1 VKVQLTDRISR
12 VPPSATLAVTNRA
25 KELKAE
31 GVDVVSFGAGE
42 PDFDTPAFIKAAAKA
57 ALDEGFTKYGPAA
70 GLGALREVLAEKL
83 TGENGVP
90 TTPEQVTITAGGKH
104 ALFNAAQVL
113 LQAGDQMLIPAP
125 YWVSYPEFAKL
136 AGAEPV
142 FIPTGPEANFKITP
156 AQVLEYGS
164 RPGAKV
170 LVLNSPAN
178 PTGVAYTPEEL
189 AALAEAVC
197 RTELIVFS
205 DEIYEKLTYGDT
217 RFVSFASLGDQL
229 PGRTVT
235 FNGLSKTYAMTGW
248 RLGWAAGPTEMIAAM
263 NRLMSHQVSNIP
275 LFLQKA
281 AVKAYTEP
289 QDEVEAMR
297 MEFEKRGRHM
307 WARLNAIEGVTC
319 VQPDGA
325 FYCFPDVSAHFGRE
339 LAGVRV
345 AGSMDL
351 ATAALEGVNVAL
363 VPGVAFGEDRCVR
376 LSFATSIE
384 QIDKGIDR
392 LEKLLG

>member
-1 VKVQLTDRISR
+1 MKLTDRISS
-12 VPPSATLAVTNRA
+12 VPPSATLAVSSRA

-42 PDFDTPAFIKAAAKA
+42 PDFDTPTFIKDAAKA
-57 ALDEGFTKYGPAA
+57 ALDEGLTKYGPAA
-70 GLGALREVLAEKL
+70 GIPELRAVLAEKL
-83 TGENGVP
+83 TRENGVP
-90 TTPEQVTITAGGKH
+90 TTPEQVTITAGGKL

-113 LQAGDQMLIPAP
+113 LQAGDKMLIPAP

-156 AQVLEYGS
+156 EQVTEFAAT
-164 RPGAKV
+164 PGAKV
-170 LVLNSPAN
+170 LVLNSPSN

-197 RTELIVFS
+197 RTDLIVFS
-205 DEIYEKLTYGDT
+205 DEIYEKLIYGDT
-217 RFVSFASLGDQL
+217 RFVSFASLSKEL
-229 PGRTVT
+229 LARTVT

-248 RLGWAAGPTEMIAAM
+248 RMGWAAGPTDVIAAM
-263 NRLMSHQVSNIP
+263 SRLMSHQVSNVP
-275 LFLQKA
+275 VFLQVA

-297 MEFEKRGRHM
+297 VEFEKRGRHM
-307 WARLNAIEGVTC
+307 WERLNAIDGVTC
-319 VQPDGA
+319 RRADGA
-325 FYCFPDVSAHFGRE
+325 FYCFPDVSTHYGRE
-339 LAGVRV
+339 LAGVTV
-345 AGSMDL
+345 NGSMDL
-351 ATAALEGVNVAL
+351 AKAALEGVNVAL

-384 QIDKGIDR
+384 QIDKGLDR
-392 LEKLLG
+392 IEKLLG